1 VSYPEAPRPRPP
13 VVVAVVSWNT
23 RDLLD
28 RCLESLRADA
38 DGGLTEVWV
47 VDNMS
52 SDGSAGMVRERHPW
66 VRLVEPGENLGY
78 GRAVNLVAERTESAW
93 LVASN
98 ADVALRPG
106 ALARLVEAGE
116 RDAGA
121 GIVAPRLV
129 LPDGST
135 QQSVWPLP
143 TIFSTMLGNLGPR
156 VVPAWLGDRL
166 ALRTMWRPE
175 RGRRVPWAIG
185 AFLLVRRSAW
195 DEVGGFDSRQWMSA
209 EDLDLAW
216 RIRAAG
222 WTTRYEPQAVVDHEE
237 SAATGQVW
245 GDELVIHWQ
254 RCTYAW
260 MAGRRGR
267 AVTALVGMV
276 NLGGALP
283 RLAVYALLSRL
294 RPEPWG
300 ERLRPALRWTLV
312 HRYAFAPRRVL
323 ERFR

>member
-1 VSYPEAPRPRPP
+1 

-23 RDLLD
+23 RELLD
-28 RCLESLRADA
+28 RCLEALRPDA
-38 DGGLTEVWV
+38 DRGLAEVWV
-47 VDNMS
+47 VDNDS
-52 SDGSAGMVRERHPW
+52 TDGSPDMVRERHPW
-66 VRLVEPGENLGY
+66 VRLVEPNDNLGY
-78 GRAVNLVAERTESAW
+78 GPAVNLVAERTASTW
-93 LVASN
+93 IVASN

-106 ALARLVEAGE
+106 ALETLLKSGE
-116 RDAGA
+116 RDRKA

-129 LPDGST
+129 LPDGTT

-143 TIFSTMLGNLGPR
+143 TLFSTMLGNLGPR

-175 RGRRVPWAIG
+175 RRRRVPWAIG
-185 AFLLVRRSAW
+185 AFLLVRRAAW
-195 DEVGGFDSRQWMSA
+195 DQVGGFDPRQWMSA

-222 WTTRYEPQAVVDHEE
+222 WVTRYEPEAAVDHEE

-260 MAGRRGR
+260 MLGRRGR
-267 AVTALVGMV
+267 LITALVGAI
-276 NLGGALP
+276 NLAGAVP
-283 RLAVYALLSRL
+283 RLVVYALLSRVQ
-294 RPEPWG
+294 PEPWG